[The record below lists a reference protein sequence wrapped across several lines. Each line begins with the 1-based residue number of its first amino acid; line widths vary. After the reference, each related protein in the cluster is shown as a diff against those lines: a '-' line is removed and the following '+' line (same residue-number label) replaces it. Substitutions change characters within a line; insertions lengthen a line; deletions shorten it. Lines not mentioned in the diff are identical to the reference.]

1 MMLGTLILSAMSLLS
16 AFVGLG
22 HGYVRTI
29 GLTDGLSSQAV
40 YALHQDTQGY
50 MWAGT
55 YEGLNRLDGRHVKV
69 YRAGPDG
76 HDRISGDIVE
86 RVHETLPGVLW
97 IHSNFGLDCLDTR
110 TGRIA
115 YHPAL
120 NGSYRS
126 PPPPTAPCWPPM
138 PTAAACITTTAG
150 GSLCLRPCPA
160 CASTASGASR

>member
-40 YALHQDTQGY
+40 YALHQDAQGY

-69 YRAGPDG
+69 YRAGRDG
-76 HDRISGDIVE
+76 HDRISA
-86 RVHETLPGVLW
+86 TSW
-97 IHSNFGLDCLDTR
+97 SAYTR
-110 TGRIA
+110 LCPVCCGYIPTSGWTA
-115 YHPAL
+115 WTPA
-120 NGSYRS
+120 R
-126 PPPPTAPCWPPM
+126 
-138 PTAAACITTTAG
+138 AA
-150 GSLCLRPCPA
+150 
-160 CASTASGASR
+160 

>member
-29 GLTDGLSSQAV
+29 DLTDGLSSQAV
-40 YALHQDTQGY
+40 YALHQDAQGY

-69 YRAGPDG
+69 YRAGRDG

-126 PPPPTAPCWPPM
+126 TTAPDGTVTSYTCELVKDPSPYAMAQALLRM
-138 PTAAACITTTAG
+138 PV
-150 GSLCLRPCPA
+150 
-160 CASTASGASR
+160 

>member
-40 YALHQDTQGY
+40 YALHQDVQGY

-69 YRAGPDG
+69 YRAGRDG

-86 RVHETLPGVLW
+86 RVH
-97 IHSNFGLDCLDTR
+97 
-110 TGRIA
+110 
-115 YHPAL
+115 
-120 NGSYRS
+120 
-126 PPPPTAPCWPPM
+126 
-138 PTAAACITTTAG
+138 
-150 GSLCLRPCPA
+150 
-160 CASTASGASR
+160 